1 MTGRQASW
9 VPSEAQVLLIRWLG
23 CSAAACAALYLL
35 RDVKVVGPGAPL
47 PPAPELD
54 ALTALALM
62 LAGVAAGLFHKPW
75 LVLRASALVAGAA
88 ALSHLSLG
96 SVAFLS
102 AVPPAAA
109 EITPPPG
116 AVAALVSALTCVSV
130 ALLGLAQRRSTLST
144 LMGLVAASALFM
156 ACVSAVVFHGI
167 SYLTF
172 SAFPDSRTFVSW
184 PTVAIFSLLSLAL
197 LARTRT
203 DALGRAERYGREDLA
218 VFERQLTVLLTA
230 STFAGVLGAAVV
242 SVNAGEVALDELK
255 VAADRHSG
263 ILHRQVLRTVEAV
276 SATLLTDESVRA
288 ALTDARSTP
297 DPRLPEVLVARLQ
310 SLDWVGDIGFRL
322 TMGSDVYRW
331 GAWQPDGPLPV
342 LALKDARGG
351 FLPDGSVQVDLG
363 GQGGAPSLAVHVKL
377 RHTAAAPGAS
387 ARLSTL
393 EAYVCRPAGA
403 LMHCTAPACVPARG
417 GRTHTATLALDDLH
431 GARKLAMLSD
441 CPALAHTP
449 ALTAT
454 APLGR
459 SGGLVLLQA
468 SAVRTYRVMGW
479 PLVLALGA
487 WCIVAMLAAGWAYCR
502 QLPTLRGMRQ
512 ARAELAAIIRHVP
525 QALLVTDEAGRIL
538 SCNPAATR
546 LSGLT
551 EGDLQKCNVD
561 EVVTGWQKA
570 WQEGAD
576 PADGLASIQAAPGE
590 DIPIQWHR
598 SHFHVDGQVRML
610 ITLEDLRATRRTA
623 ILAQQWFQVFHL
635 ARQPLAVIRAGQPT
649 VIEQVNGAFAALARR
664 PPEACSGLA
673 VTALFPEDAFRV
685 GTTRDMLLLAPE
697 GHATPV
703 QASVDSLPN
712 GDDGSPLMLLSLED
726 ISTLKAAQE
735 HAAITQA
742 RLHAVLDALPIG
754 IWLGDT
760 EGKVERVNSEVEQIW
775 GAAVSCEQRGS
786 TPNRPWWLDRSVT
799 LNHRDVLLRRAATT
813 RAPVPP
819 GQLDITNLRGE
830 CRTTVSWA
838 TPLADDRGRILGTM
852 AIDQDVT
859 DLRRSEAAVRQ
870 AQVMADNLLES
881 SSVGMAVWEADGRIR
896 RANTSWAK
904 LLGPSLTNCDA
915 LNTLNAPDD
924 GFRLGDLA
932 MAVLSGTHGPHVGEH
947 RLRRP
952 DGALAWTMVVI
963 SRLPVQ
969 LALPAQLL
977 IQAFDVDERRRHLD
991 ALTASEQRLAAA
1003 QRLAHLG
1010 DWVWQVA
1017 AGQVD
1022 CSPQLL
1028 DLLGLDNEQTLLP
1041 AECLH
1046 KYLHPEDKARARA
1059 AAQEAIR
1066 KGSRYELDTRWL
1078 TPNGQTLHLRV
1089 LAVVRQTPDG
1099 PVVMG
1104 TTQDITARKL
1114 IENELV
1120 ASRQKL
1126 RELVAHEDQLIEEER
1141 KRIAREVHDELGQ
1154 LLTALRMDLSML
1166 RKALA
1171 SEEPIRNRIDGM
1183 RRTVDQTIEVV
1194 RHVASN
1200 LRPAALDLGL
1210 IPAIEWLAE
1219 DFAHRWEVR
1228 CQFHAPRDEDIALPE
1243 AVSLALF
1250 RVVQE
1255 SLTNIARHA
1264 EATSVTI
1271 VLHRVGQALHLTVT
1285 DDGHGFDVDH
1295 VPSRGL
1301 GLLGMRERMRAIDAH
1316 LDIASSAKGTRVSI
1330 AWPHPSAPSP
1340 N

>member
-1 MTGRQASW
+1 MTERLSTWA
-9 VPSEAQVLLIRWLG
+9 PSEAQVQLIRLLG
-23 CSAAACAALYLL
+23 CTAAAFAALYLL
-35 RDVKVVGPGAPL
+35 RDVKVLGPGAPL
-47 PPAPELD
+47 PAAPELN

-62 LAGVAAGLFHKPW
+62 LAGVATGLFHKPW
-75 LVLRASALVAGAA
+75 LVLRASALVAIAA
-88 ALSHLSLG
+88 AVWQLTLG
-96 SVAFLS
+96 WPSFFGVDPAASVAL
-102 AVPPAAA
+102 
-109 EITPPPG
+109 TPPPG
-116 AVAALVSALTCVSV
+116 AVAALVSSLTCVSA
-130 ALLGLAQRRSTLST
+130 ALVGLAQRRSTLST
-144 LMGLVAASALFM
+144 LIGLVAASALFM
-156 ACVSAVVFHGI
+156 ACISAVVFHGI

-172 SAFPDSRTFVSW
+172 AAFPDSRTFVSW
-184 PTVAIFSLLSLAL
+184 PTVAVFSVLSIAL

-230 STFAGVLGAAVV
+230 STFAGVVGAAVV

-255 VAADRHSG
+255 VAAARHSG
-263 ILHRQVLRTVEAV
+263 ILHRQVLRTTEAV
-276 SATLLTDESVRA
+276 TATLLADDRLRV
-288 ALTDARSTP
+288 ALTDTRATP
-297 DPRLPEVLVARLQ
+297 DPRLPELLAARLS

-322 TMGSDVYRW
+322 TVGANVHRW

-342 LALKDARGG
+342 LALNGARGG
-351 FLPDGSVQVDLG
+351 FLPDGTVQVDLG
-363 GQGGAPSLAVHVKL
+363 GQAGGPSLAVHVKL
-377 RHTAAAPGAS
+377 RHTAGAPGAS
-387 ARLSTL
+387 GRLSTL

-403 LMHCTAPACVPARG
+403 LMHCTAPTCVPSPTD
-417 GRTHTATLALDDLH
+417 RTHTATLALEDVG
-431 GARKLAMLSD
+431 GARRLPMLSD
-441 CPALAHTP
+441 CPALADTP

-479 PLVLALGA
+479 PMVMALGA

-525 QALLVTDEAGRIL
+525 QALLVTDEVGRIL
-538 SCNPAATR
+538 SCNAAATR

-551 EGDLQKCNVD
+551 EADLLTRTVEDVVAGWHRASPQGDAQ
-561 EVVTGWQKA
+561 
-570 WQEGAD
+570 
-576 PADGLASIQAAPGE
+576 ADGLASIRTAPGE

-598 SHFHVDGQVRML
+598 SHFHVDGQVRTL
-610 ITLEDLRATRRTA
+610 ITLEDLRDTRRTA
-623 ILAQQWFQVFHL
+623 WLAQQWLQVFHL
-635 ARQPLAVIRAGQPT
+635 ARQPLAIVRAGHPT
-649 VIEQVNGAFAALARR
+649 VIEQVNPAFAALAKRS
-664 PPEACSGLA
+664 PQACAGLP
-673 VTALFPEDAFRV
+673 VTDLFPEDAFTS
-685 GTTRDMLLLAPE
+685 GTAGEMLLR
-697 GHATPV
+697 TPDG
-703 QASVDSLPN
+703 QEASVLATIASLPDR
-712 GDDGSPLMLLSLED
+712 DDGAALMLLCLED
-726 ISTLKAAQE
+726 ITALSTAQE
-735 HAAITQA
+735 EATRARA
-742 RLHAVLDALPIG
+742 RLHAVLEALPIG
-754 IWLGDT
+754 IWLGDA
-760 EGKVERVNSEVEQIW
+760 EGKVERVNRAVEQIW

-786 TPNRPWWLDRSVT
+786 TPSRPWWLDRSVT

-838 TPLADDRGRILGTM
+838 APLTDDRGRLLGTI

-870 AQVMADNLLES
+870 ALVMADNLLES

-904 LLGPSLTNCDA
+904 LLGPSLRDCDA

-932 MAVLSGTHGPHVGEH
+932 KAVLSGAQGPHVGEH

-952 DGALAWTMVVI
+952 DGTLAWTMVVI

-1028 DLLGLDNEQTLLP
+1028 DLLGLDNDKTLLP
-1041 AECLH
+1041 AETLQKH
-1046 KYLHPEDKARARA
+1046 LHPEDQIRASSVAR
-1059 AAQEAIR
+1059 EAVR

-1078 TPNGQTLHLRV
+1078 TPNGQTLHLRI

-1126 RELVAHEDQLIEEER
+1126 RELVAYEDKLIEDER

-1171 SEEPIRNRIDGM
+1171 GEEPLRNRIDGM
-1183 RRTVDQTIEVV
+1183 RHTVDQTIEVV

-1228 CQFHAPRDEDIALPE
+1228 CKFHAPREDDIALPE

-1264 EATSVTI
+1264 QATAVTI
-1271 VLHRVGQALHLTVT
+1271 DLHRVDQSLHLTVT

-1316 LDIASSAKGTRVSI
+1316 LDIASSAEGTRVSI
-1330 AWPHPSAPSP
+1330 AWPAPSTPSP